1 MMHVTERMSYLFYV
15 YLISPKIANST
26 RNAMQC
32 NDIYFLI
39 VRRQNN
45 LIFKSYKPLLS
56 LLKAWDL
63 N

>member
-1 MMHVTERMSYLFYV
+1 MMHVTERMSYLFYM
-15 YLISPKIANST
+15 YLISPKIPNSI

-56 LLKAWDL
+56 LLKAWNL